1 MSRRRMSRRRRL
13 RRSLLLALL
22 VVLAALLVWAH
33 GRRNPED
40 VPWTALDL
48 GQPVGAFTARKL
60 AALGTDA
67 PRCRALLARAGVRFR
82 ALPPRAD
89 GPQCG
94 YDGAVRFTSRGSRTI
109 LYRPD
114 GLGTECAVA
123 AALMMWEWNFVQP
136 AAQRRFGRRVAS
148 IEHFG
153 SYSCRRMYGR
163 GTGPWSEHARANA
176 LDVAAF
182 VLGDGRRISVA
193 GDWRDNGAKGAFLHD
208 VRDGACHLF
217 ATTLSPDYNAAHR
230 DHLHLDEAGRGQWGL
245 RACR

>member
-1 MSRRRMSRRRRL
+1 MSLRRRT
-13 RRSLLLALL
+13 RRSILLALL
-22 VVLAALLVWAH
+22 LGLFALAALLAWGH
-33 GRRNPED
+33 GRRHPED
-40 VPWTALDL
+40 LPWTALDL

-82 ALPPRAD
+82 ALPPRAE
-89 GPQCG
+89 GPECG
-94 YDGAVRFTSRGSRTI
+94 YRDAVRFMPGGSRTI

-114 GLGTECAVA
+114 GLGAECAVA
-123 AALMMWEWNFVQP
+123 AALMMWEWNIVQP
-136 AAQRRFGRRVAS
+136 AAQRRFGRPVAS

-182 VLGDGRRISVA
+182 VLSDGRRIAVLA
-193 GDWRDNGAKGAFLHD
+193 DWRDQRRARRLPPRRPRRRLPPLLNDAL
-208 VRDGACHLF
+208 
-217 ATTLSPDYNAAHR
+217 
-230 DHLHLDEAGRGQWGL
+230 AGL
-245 RACR
+245 